1 MQPMCAPEASCTW
14 RELEGASSESVPGV
28 RVTPL
33 LPSAV
38 PPIHCVPSHVN
49 AQGRLP
55 LACGSSSLL
64 FTMSIGWW
72 LSSSNGIACGRPWT
86 CAPPCILRRAAA
98 PPPQH
103 TEPCWHCAGPNPH
116 SIAHR
121 DSAYGTDA
129 TTARAHRA
137 RATPSRTRPTNNQR
151 REIRIMSLWRRSLPC
166 TAHWPHLEAMRD
178 GRVSAADSRVCK
190 STDLRG
196 KTVARWLMAVQ

>member
-1 MQPMCAPEASCTW
+1 MHLARARGSVERERAWAASDSTPALC
-14 RELEGASSESVPGV
+14 GASHSLRAFARQCP
-28 RVTPL
+28 RP
-33 LPSAV
+33 PS
-38 PPIHCVPSHVN
+38 S
-49 AQGRLP
+49 RLR
-55 LACGSSSLL
+55 LEFAIVYKEHWVVA
-64 FTMSIGWW
+64 FFVKRNRM
-72 LSSSNGIACGRPWT
+72 WT

-196 KTVARWLMAVQ
+196 ETVARWLMAVQ